1 MKGKIDIPAIVPV
14 LTGAAIDEVR
24 YHHISAKVRKSVR
37 LNAVP
42 PTRGFPATS
51 CVLLRDGEYVTD
63 SVSFLHP
70 KDQFC
75 RLEGRKA
82 SLRKAVRNLDVKNRR
97 NGKK

>member
-1 MKGKIDIPAIVPV
+1 MKGTIDIPALLPLLEGVK
-14 LTGAAIDEVR
+14 IDEVR
-24 YHHISAKVRKSVR
+24 YHHVSSKVRIAG
-37 LNAVP
+37 LG
-42 PTRGFPATS
+42 RGAPATA
-51 CVLLRDGEYVTD
+51 CILLRGGEHVTD